1 MKGTVELF
9 RKFMSKHS
17 SFFLIAIIL
26 FWIKT
31 YIAYKAEF
39 SLGVNGVLQEF
50 LLFINPL
57 SSALFFIGLALF
69 IKRKV
74 QPIIIT
80 VITFIMSFLLY
91 ANIVYYRFFTD
102 FITVPV
108 IMQVGVNGGQL
119 SDSIMSLFNAYDILY
134 FLDVIILI
142 VLLVTKAYKPEVQK
156 NRRAAKSVFA
166 LSILIFIIN
175 LGLAEADRPQLL
187 SRSFDRN
194 YLVKYLGAYNFTIY
208 DVVQNAR
215 SESQRA
221 LADSSDITEVQNYI
235 NANYAEPNDKYF
247 GVAKNKNVIVISLES
262 LQSFVLNYKVD
273 GQEVTPFLNSLIED
287 KNTFYGE
294 NFFHQT
300 GQGKTSDAEFMMDN
314 SLYGLSQGAVF
325 VNKAQN
331 TLQATPAILKSQG
344 YTSAAFH
351 GNYKTFWNR
360 NEMYKTIGYDYFFD
374 AEYYNM
380 TEEDTINYGLKD
392 IPFFEESMPLLEGLS
407 EPFYTKFLTLSNH
420 HPFILDEGDTEFP
433 LANTGDSV
441 VDGYFQTA
449 NYLDQSIKL
458 FFDELKESG
467 LYENTM
473 IVMYGDHYGISENH
487 NKAMAKVLGVDEVT
501 PFMNSQLQRV
511 PLFIHIPGV
520 EGNVIDKYSGDVDVV
535 PTVLHLLGVD
545 TKDYLQ
551 VGSDMLSEQH
561 RETIPFRNGDFVSPT
576 ITKVGDNYYDTESG
590 DLLDEEAGVEQSE
603 AVAAELNASDN
614 IVTKD
619 LLRFH
624 TPAGFTPINRDDY
637 NYVKGAETDVPS
649 VENSEDTSK
658 EETSKEET
666 EK

>member
-1 MKGTVELF
+1 
-9 RKFMSKHS
+9 MSKHS
-17 SFFLIAIIL
+17 SFFLIAIFL
-26 FWIKT
+26 FWMKT
-31 YIAYKAEF
+31 YIAYKVEF
-39 SLGVNGVLQEF
+39 SLGVKGALQEF
-50 LLFINPL
+50 LLFLNPL
-57 SSALFFIGLALF
+57 SSALLFIGLALF
-69 IKRKV
+69 VKGKI
-74 QPIIIT
+74 QPIMIT
-80 VITFIMSFLLY
+80 IMTFIMSFLLY

-108 IMQVGVNGGQL
+108 LMQVKVNGGQL
-119 SDSIMSLFNAYDILY
+119 SDSIMSLFKLYDLIY
-134 FLDVIILI
+134 FLDVIVLI
-142 VLLVTKAYKPEVQK
+142 VLLVTKAYKPKVQK

-166 LSILIFIIN
+166 LAILVFIIN

-235 NANYAEPNDKYF
+235 NANYAEPNESYF
-247 GVAKNKNVIVISLES
+247 GAAKGKNVVFISLES
-262 LQSFVLNYKVD
+262 LQSFIIDYKLD
-273 GQEVTPFLNSLIED
+273 GQEVTPFLNSLLKD
-287 KNTFYGE
+287 QNTFYFE

-360 NEMYKTIGYDYFFD
+360 NEMYKTIGYDSFFD

-380 TEEDTINYGLKD
+380 TDENTINYGLKD

-407 EPFYTKFLTLSNH
+407 QPFYTKFLTLSNH
-420 HPFILDEGDTEFP
+420 HPFILDEGDTDFP
-433 LANTGDSV
+433 AGETGDSA

-449 NYLDQSIKL
+449 HYLDQSIKL

-467 LYENTM
+467 LYDNTM

-487 NKAMAKVLGVDEVT
+487 NKAMAEVLGVDEVT
-501 PFMNSQLQRV
+501 SFMNSQLQRV

-520 EGNVIDKYSGDVDVV
+520 EGNVVSEFGGDVDVM

-551 VGSDMLSEQH
+551 VGSDLLSEEH
-561 RETIPFRNGDFVSPT
+561 RETVPFRNGDFVSPT
-576 ITKVGDNYYDTESG
+576 ITKVGDNYYNTESG
-590 DLLDEEAGVEQSE
+590 ELVDAAEGKEQTEA
-603 AVAAELNASDN
+603 AAAELSISDS

-624 TPAGFTPINRDDY
+624 TPKDFTPINRNDY
-637 NYVKGAETDVPS
+637 NYIKGGESKDTKSSNDTV
-649 VENSEDTSK
+649 SED
-658 EETSKEET
+658 ETN
-666 EK
+666 